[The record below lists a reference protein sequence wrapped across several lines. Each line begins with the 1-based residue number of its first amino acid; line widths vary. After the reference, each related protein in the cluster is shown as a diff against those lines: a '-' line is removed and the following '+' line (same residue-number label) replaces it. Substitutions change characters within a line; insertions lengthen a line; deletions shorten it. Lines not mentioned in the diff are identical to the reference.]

1 MSLHVEPFVPALS
14 LDEIPDRTAKTV
26 AFGRKK
32 ICIVRVDD
40 RFHAVDAL
48 CTHMGVPL
56 DQGEFNG
63 AELVCPWHAAR
74 FCVKTGAKTHGPGFC
89 DLKTYGVRVA
99 NGWVEVNI
107 HGPALNEKPA
117 ANEKP
122 QAERPLAPP
131 PAEPARP
138 RVTA

>member
-1 MSLHVEPFVPALS
+1 MNLNADSYLPALP
-14 LDEIPDRTAKTV
+14 LAELPDRTAKTV

-89 DLKTYGVRVA
+89 DLKTYAVRVI
-99 NGWVEVNI
+99 NEWIEVSLEA
-107 HGPALNEKPA
+107 PALNEKPA
-117 ANEKP
+117 A
-122 QAERPLAPP
+122 ARPMAPP
-131 PAEPARP
+131 PAEAGSPPSAELRL
-138 RVTA
+138 